1 MATKH
6 GNHGCYIGPT
16 HPWWRDLPDNSSADW
31 LDPTRKPV
39 RPAKPMSPEDR
50 AASGCSRWSAELIA
64 LEVGRTD
71 RPRGR
76 QN

>member
-39 RPAKPMSPEDR
+39 KPAKPMSPEDR
-50 AASGCSRWSAELIA
+50 AASTASSRSSTKGK
-64 LEVGRTD
+64 VVSRTD